1 MIMLGIRTISWPI
14 SRERPSTRRC
24 RRARPALDALV
35 RSWPSTLITRW
46 VGCGGESSILEAFVD
61 VLLEDETVARRVR
74 ARLEEKLGPDPGVA

>member
-1 MIMLGIRTISWPI
+1 
-14 SRERPSTRRC
+14 
-24 RRARPALDALV
+24 
-35 RSWPSTLITRW
+35 